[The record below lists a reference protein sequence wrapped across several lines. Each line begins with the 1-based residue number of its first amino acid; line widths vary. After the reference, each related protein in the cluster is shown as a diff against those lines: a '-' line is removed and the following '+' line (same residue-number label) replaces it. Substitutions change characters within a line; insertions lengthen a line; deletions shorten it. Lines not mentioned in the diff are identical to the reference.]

1 MGILTTLGFIAA
13 TTAVSKAAS
22 KAAEAEKQ
30 AEERRIE
37 AEKVKKI
44 AEQQEMTKR
53 ALAIEAEKTR
63 RTIAMQEAARQKM
76 ALQQEA
82 ARQRMVLQ
90 QEAERQRQLAN
101 QQAIERHRKEMEKIR
116 QLRIEH
122 PIDYTC
128 PCCTAKRIID
138 RRAGKITCE
147 YCGFVQP
154 LESFHIFVPE
164 LDMPRGQ
171 GNTQQPVN
179 NINKPT
185 TKSKVNTYAL
195 LSAILSAVALITAG
209 MFFFPE
215 LAGIVLGIAALR
227 QPAEKRDSTD
237 NLLAIIGISVS
248 AGAALIFFVYVMFN
262 MSSYGNHSSGLY
274 TTTSALQI
282 MLG

>member
-37 AEKVKKI
+37 AEKAKKI

-82 ARQRMVLQ
+82 
-90 QEAERQRQLAN
+90 ERQRQLAN
-101 QQAIERHRKEMEKIR
+101 QQAIESHRKEMEKIR

-171 GNTQQPVN
+171 SNTQQPVN
-179 NINKPT
+179 NITKLT
-185 TKSKVNTYAL
+185 TKSKANTYAL
-195 LSAILSAVALITAG
+195 LSEILSAVALITAG
-209 MFFFPE
+209 MFFLPE
-215 LAGIVLGIAALR
+215 LAGIVLGIVALR
-227 QPAEKRDSTD
+227 QPADKRDSTD
-237 NLLAIIGISVS
+237 NLLAIIGIAVS
-248 AGAALIFFVYVMFN
+248 GGATLIFIVYVMFN
-262 MSSYGNHSSGLY
+262 MFSYGTHSSELY
-274 TTTSALQI
+274 ATTSALQI
-282 MLG
+282 MLI